1 MKALPFLAGLL
12 LCTNSLV
19 ADETTV
25 PDEPTFL
32 GPSRAD
38 HATIASLM
46 PGIPVLIETYGHCAK
61 VEDIHA
67 SDVPSDFVRPDWAKA
82 TTMFELWTARG
93 CGTEF
98 PLIVSWTPG
107 SGVGMVGKYRW

>member
-1 MKALPFLAGLL
+1 MKALPLLAGLL
-12 LCTNSLV
+12 LGTNSSV
-19 ADETTV
+19 ADE
-25 PDEPTFL
+25 PMFL
-32 GPSRAD
+32 GPSQAD
-38 HATIASLM
+38 HATIASLVHS
-46 PGIPVLIETYGHCAK
+46 IPVLIETYGHCAK

-67 SDVPSDFVRPDWAKA
+67 ADVPSDFVRPDWAKA

-107 SGVGMVGKYRW
+107 SGAGMVGKYRW